1 MDFITYTNNWL
12 KGEIFEGTI
21 IAIFGTLVFLSS
33 IVFWKFGSTPAS
45 KSLILPLIIVGA
57 IFISSGVSM
66 YFSNQKRLV
75 EYQQS
80 YQENKTEFIQ
90 QEKERVE
97 SFQYMYTLS
106 KILATVGFLVT
117 LIAFWL
123 TKSSTFQGI
132 AIGLAIL
139 GFASLVIDFFS
150 EERASIYYDKIELVL
165 NKK

>member
-1 MDFITYTNNWL
+1 MEFITHTINWI
-12 KGEIFEGTI
+12 KGEMFEASI
-21 IAIFGTLVFLSS
+21 IGIFGTLVVLSG
-33 IVFWKFGSTPAS
+33 IAFWKFGVTPTA
-45 KSLILPLIIVGA
+45 KSLILPLIVVGV

-75 EYQQS
+75 EYQQN

-97 SFQYMYTLS
+97 NFQYMYNIS
-106 KILATVGFLVT
+106 KILATVGFLVA
-117 LIAFWL
+117 LIAFWF

-132 AIGLAIL
+132 AIGLAIF
-139 GFASLVIDFFS
+139 GFTSLVIDFFS

-165 NKK
+165 SKN